1 MKKFLLIVACVSL
14 LCACGGSSPKPT
26 EESKS
31 LPASSLILKGKHA
44 KLFKLAGD
52 TYNVNLV
59 KVNDDW
65 QVRIKM
71 TIATN
76 TPFENIKNSENFE
89 REIEGPYG
97 KLLNSS
103 DVELESLEMN
113 DSDWEALL
121 QEDEES
127 ELAVSGNTWAYK
139 NLEYERAKEI
149 FDNTVAV
156 EISGLELEPLKKES
170 LKSAAQSI
178 MDDEDVQ
185 DLKDAAETAGKLLEA
200 EKELLNA
207 LF

>member
-1 MKKFLLIVACVSL
+1 MKKFLLILACVSL

-59 KVNDDW
+59 KVNDSW
-65 QVRIKM
+65 QVRVKM

-76 TPFENIKNSENFE
+76 TPFEEIKNSENFE

-113 DSDWEALL
+113 DSDWETLI

-139 NLEYERAKEI
+139 HMKYERAKEI

-156 EISGLELEPLKKES
+156 EISGLELRPLKKES

-178 MDDEDVQ
+178 MDDEDIQ

-200 EKELLNA
+200 EKDLLNA

>member
-1 MKKFLLIVACVSL
+1 MKKLLLLFACVSI
-14 LCACGGSSPKPT
+14 LCACSGSSPKPT

-59 KVNDDW
+59 KVNDSW
-65 QVRIKM
+65 QVRVKM

-89 REIEGPYG
+89 RELKGPYG

-113 DSDWEALL
+113 GSDWEALL

-139 NLEYERAKEI
+139 HLEYERAKEI

-170 LKSAAQSI
+170 LKSATQSI

-200 EKELLNA
+200 EKDLLNA

>member
-1 MKKFLLIVACVSL
+1 MKKILFLTACIAL
-14 LCACGGSSPKPT
+14 LCACCGSSPKPT
-26 EESKS
+26 EESKT

-44 KLFKLAGD
+44 KLFKLSGD

-59 KVNDDW
+59 KANDSW

-76 TPFENIKNSENFE
+76 TPFAEIKNSSSFE
-89 REIEGPYG
+89 RELKGPYG

-113 DSDWEALL
+113 SSDWETLI
-121 QEDEES
+121 QEDEEA
-127 ELAVSGNTWAYK
+127 ELSVSGNTWSYK
-139 NLEYERAKEI
+139 HMGYERAKEI

-170 LKSAAQSI
+170 LKSATQSI
-178 MDDEDVQ
+178 MEDEDIQ
-185 DLKDAAETAGKLLEA
+185 EIKDAAETAGKLLEA
-200 EKELLNA
+200 EKDLLNA
-207 LF
+207 LL

>member
-1 MKKFLLIVACVSL
+1 M
-14 LCACGGSSPKPT
+14 
-26 EESKS
+26 
-31 LPASSLILKGKHA
+31 PASSLILKGKHA

-59 KVNDDW
+59 RVNDSW

-76 TPFENIKNSENFE
+76 TPFAEIKNSSNFE
-89 REIEGPYG
+89 RELKGPYG

-113 DSDWEALL
+113 SSDWETLI

-127 ELAVSGNTWAYK
+127 ELSISGNTWSYK
-139 NLEYERAKEI
+139 HMDYERAKEI

-170 LKSAAQSI
+170 LKSATQSI
-178 MDDEDVQ
+178 MDDEEVQ

>member
-59 KVNDDW
+59 KVNDSW
-65 QVRIKM
+65 QVRVKM
-71 TIATN
+71 IIATN
-76 TPFENIKNSENFE
+76 TPFEKITNSSCFE
-89 REIEGPYG
+89 RELKGPYG

-113 DSDWEALL
+113 DSDWETLI

-127 ELAVSGNTWAYK
+127 ELAVSGNTWSYK
-139 NLEYERAKEI
+139 HLEYERAKEI

-156 EISGLELEPLKKES
+156 EISGLELVPLKKES

>member
-1 MKKFLLIVACVSL
+1 MKKILFLTACIAL

-26 EESKS
+26 EESKT

-44 KLFKLAGD
+44 KLFKLSGD

-59 KVNDDW
+59 KANDSW

-76 TPFENIKNSENFE
+76 TPFAEIKNSSSFE
-89 REIEGPYG
+89 RELKGPYG

-113 DSDWEALL
+113 SSDWETLI
-121 QEDEES
+121 QEDEEA
-127 ELAVSGNTWAYK
+127 ELSVSGNTWSYK

-170 LKSAAQSI
+170 LKSATQSI
-178 MDDEDVQ
+178 MEDEDIQ
-185 DLKDAAETAGKLLEA
+185 ELKDAAETAGKLLEA
-200 EKELLNA
+200 EKDLLNA
-207 LF
+207 LL

>member
-1 MKKFLLIVACVSL
+1 MKKILLLFACVSIL
-14 LCACGGSSPKPT
+14 YACGGSSPKPT
-26 EESKS
+26 EESKT
-31 LPASSLILKGKHA
+31 LPASSLIFKGKHA
-44 KLFKLAGD
+44 KLFKPVGD
-52 TYNVNLV
+52 TFNVNLV
-59 KVNDDW
+59 KVNDSW

-76 TPFENIKNSENFE
+76 TPFEKIKNSSNFE
-89 REIEGPYG
+89 RELKGPYG

-113 DSDWEALL
+113 GSDWETLI
-121 QEDEES
+121 QEDEEA
-127 ELAVSGNTWAYK
+127 ELSVSGNTWAYK
-139 NLEYERAKEI
+139 NMGYERAKEI

-170 LKSAAQSI
+170 LKSATQSI
-178 MDDEDVQ
+178 MDDKDVQ

>member
-1 MKKFLLIVACVSL
+1 MKKILFLTACIAL

-26 EESKS
+26 EESKT

-44 KLFKLAGD
+44 KLFKLSGD

-59 KVNDDW
+59 KANDSW

-71 TIATN
+71 NIATN
-76 TPFENIKNSENFE
+76 TPFAEIKNSSSFE
-89 REIEGPYG
+89 RELEGPYG

-113 DSDWEALL
+113 SSDWETLI
-121 QEDEES
+121 QEDEEA
-127 ELAVSGNTWAYK
+127 ELSVSGNTWSYQ
-139 NLEYERAKEI
+139 NMGYERAKEI

-170 LKSAAQSI
+170 LKSATQSI
-178 MDDEDVQ
+178 MEDEDIQ
-185 DLKDAAETAGKLLEA
+185 EIKDAAETAGKLLEA
-200 EKELLNA
+200 EKDLLNA
-207 LF
+207 IL

>member
-44 KLFKLAGD
+44 KLFKLSGD

-59 KVNDDW
+59 KVADDW

-113 DSDWEALL
+113 GCDWETLL

-127 ELAVSGNTWAYK
+127 ELSVSGNTWSYK
-139 NLEYERAKEI
+139 HLENERAKEI

-170 LKSAAQSI
+170 LKSATQSI

>member
-1 MKKFLLIVACVSL
+1 MKKILFLTACIAL

-26 EESKS
+26 EESKT

-44 KLFKLAGD
+44 KLFKLSGD

-59 KVNDDW
+59 KANDSW

-71 TIATN
+71 NIATN
-76 TPFENIKNSENFE
+76 TPFAEIKNSSSFE
-89 REIEGPYG
+89 RELKGPYG

-113 DSDWEALL
+113 SSDWETLI
-121 QEDEES
+121 QEDEEA
-127 ELAVSGNTWAYK
+127 ELSVSGNTWSYK
-139 NLEYERAKEI
+139 NMEYERAKEI

-170 LKSAAQSI
+170 LKSATQSI
-178 MDDEDVQ
+178 MEDEDIQ
-185 DLKDAAETAGKLLEA
+185 EIKDATETAGKLLEA
-200 EKELLNA
+200 EKDLLNA
-207 LF
+207 LL

>member
-1 MKKFLLIVACVSL
+1 MKKILLLITCVSI

-44 KLFKLAGD
+44 KLFKPVGD

-59 KVNDDW
+59 RVNNSW
-65 QVRIKM
+65 QVRVKM

-76 TPFENIKNSENFE
+76 TPFEKIKNSSCFE
-89 REIEGPYG
+89 RELKGPYG

-113 DSDWEALL
+113 GSDWETLL
-121 QEDEES
+121 LEDDEA
-127 ELAVSGNTWAYK
+127 ELTTSGKTWSYK
-139 NLEYERAKEI
+139 DMSYETAKEI

-156 EISGLELEPLKKES
+156 EISGLELKPLKKES
-170 LKSAAQSI
+170 LKSATQSI
-178 MDDEDVQ
+178 MEDQDIQ

-200 EKELLNA
+200 EKDLLDA

>member
-14 LCACGGSSPKPT
+14 LCACGGSSLKPT

-59 KVNDDW
+59 KVNDSW
-65 QVRIKM
+65 QVRVKM

-76 TPFENIKNSENFE
+76 TPFEEIKNSSNFE
-89 REIEGPYG
+89 RELKGPYG

-113 DSDWEALL
+113 DSDWETLI

-127 ELAVSGNTWAYK
+127 ELSVSGNTWSYK
-139 NLEYERAKEI
+139 HLEYERAKEI

-170 LKSAAQSI
+170 LKSATQSI

>member
-1 MKKFLLIVACVSL
+1 MKKFLLILACVSL

-113 DSDWEALL
+113 DSDWETLI

-139 NLEYERAKEI
+139 HMKYERAKEI

-156 EISGLELEPLKKES
+156 EISGLELRPLKKES

-178 MDDEDVQ
+178 MDDEDIQ

-200 EKELLNA
+200 EKDLLNA

>member
-1 MKKFLLIVACVSL
+1 MKKILFLTACIAL

-26 EESKS
+26 EESKT

-44 KLFKLAGD
+44 KLFKLSGD

-59 KVNDDW
+59 KANDSW

-71 TIATN
+71 NIATN
-76 TPFENIKNSENFE
+76 TPFAEIKNSSSFE
-89 REIEGPYG
+89 RELKGPYG

-113 DSDWEALL
+113 SSDWETLI
-121 QEDEES
+121 QEDEEA
-127 ELAVSGNTWAYK
+127 ELSVSGNTWSYI
-139 NLEYERAKEI
+139 NIGYERAKEI

-170 LKSAAQSI
+170 LKSV
-178 MDDEDVQ
+178 MEDEDIREI
-185 DLKDAAETAGKLLEA
+185 KDAAETAGKLLEA
-200 EKELLNA
+200 EKDLLNA

>member
-1 MKKFLLIVACVSL
+1 MKKILFLTACIAL

-26 EESKS
+26 EESKT

-44 KLFKLAGD
+44 KLFKLSGD

-59 KVNDDW
+59 KANDSW

-71 TIATN
+71 NIATN
-76 TPFENIKNSENFE
+76 TPFAEIKNSSSFE
-89 REIEGPYG
+89 RELKGPYG

-113 DSDWEALL
+113 SSDWETLI
-121 QEDEES
+121 QEDEEA
-127 ELAVSGNTWAYK
+127 ELSVSGNTWSYK
-139 NLEYERAKEI
+139 NMGYERAKEI

-170 LKSAAQSI
+170 LKSATQSI
-178 MDDEDVQ
+178 MEDEDIQ
-185 DLKDAAETAGKLLEA
+185 EIKDAAETASKLLEA
-200 EKELLNA
+200 EKDLLNT
-207 LF
+207 LL

>member
-59 KVNDDW
+59 KVNDSW
-65 QVRIKM
+65 QVRVKM

-89 REIEGPYG
+89 RELKGPYG
-97 KLLNSS
+97 KLLNSH

>member
-1 MKKFLLIVACVSL
+1 MKKILLLIACVSI

-26 EESKS
+26 EESKT

-44 KLFKLAGD
+44 KLFKLSGD

-59 KVNDDW
+59 KANNSW

-71 TIATN
+71 NIAIN
-76 TPFENIKNSENFE
+76 TPFAEIKNSSSFE
-89 REIEGPYG
+89 RELKGPYG

-113 DSDWEALL
+113 SSDWETLI
-121 QEDEES
+121 QEDEEA
-127 ELAVSGNTWAYK
+127 ELAVSGNTWSYK
-139 NLEYERAKEI
+139 NMGYERAKEI

-170 LKSAAQSI
+170 LKSATQSI
-178 MDDEDVQ
+178 MEDEDIQ
-185 DLKDAAETAGKLLEA
+185 ELKDAAETAGKLLEA
-200 EKELLNA
+200 EKDLLNA
-207 LF
+207 LL

>member
-1 MKKFLLIVACVSL
+1 MKKISLLIACVSI

-59 KVNDDW
+59 RVNDSW

-76 TPFENIKNSENFE
+76 TPFAEIKNSSNFE
-89 REIEGPYG
+89 RELKGPYG

-113 DSDWEALL
+113 SSDWETLI

-127 ELAVSGNTWAYK
+127 ELSISGNTWSYK
-139 NLEYERAKEI
+139 HMEYERAKEI

-170 LKSAAQSI
+170 LKSATQSI
-178 MDDEDVQ
+178 MDDEEVQ

-200 EKELLNA
+200 EKELLTA